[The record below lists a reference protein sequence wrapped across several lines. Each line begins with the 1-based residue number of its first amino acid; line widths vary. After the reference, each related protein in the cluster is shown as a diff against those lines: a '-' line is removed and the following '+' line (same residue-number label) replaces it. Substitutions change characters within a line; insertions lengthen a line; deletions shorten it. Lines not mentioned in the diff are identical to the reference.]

1 LEILFLAK
9 WIKFQTIFI
18 RPIYNITF
26 DAVIDFL
33 FKQPCPYCGRMKIFA
48 MIKSLGRGE
57 DPHKA
62 PSSITDNIHFSPS
75 EIVSHKDA
83 SDINPIQSNP
93 EWTV

>member
-1 LEILFLAK
+1 
-9 WIKFQTIFI
+9 
-18 RPIYNITF
+18 
-26 DAVIDFL
+26 
-33 FKQPCPYCGRMKIFA
+33 

-93 EWTV
+93 EWTVWVCISQIQFARWKLHSSIWTLDPIWIIIQYIAPISLVM

>member
-1 LEILFLAK
+1 
-9 WIKFQTIFI
+9 
-18 RPIYNITF
+18 
-26 DAVIDFL
+26 
-33 FKQPCPYCGRMKIFA
+33 

-93 EWTV
+93 MDCLSVHCSQIQFARWKLHSSIWTLDPIRIIIQ